1 MAGVK
6 NSDIKQIFDFMGDFW
21 GMVKDFWIPED
32 TDVYWQGL
40 KERSDK
46 LVMKYPEIRF
56 VEIMIMALEDYLE
69 EKQTGKK
76 VCRRYDRPKDD

>member
-21 GMVKDFWIPED
+21 SMVKDFWIPED
-32 TDVYWQGL
+32 TDAYWQEL
-40 KERSDK
+40 KARSDMM
-46 LVMKYPEIRF
+46 VRKYPDVRF
-56 VEIMIMALEDYLE
+56 AEIMIMALEDYLE

-76 VCRRYDRPKDD
+76 VCRRYDR

>member
-6 NSDIKQIFDFMGDFW
+6 NNDIKEIFNFMGDFW
-21 GMVKDFWIPED
+21 IMVKDFWIPED
-32 TDVYWQGL
+32 TDEYWQGV
-40 KERSDK
+40 KARSDAIIQ
-46 LVMKYPEIRF
+46 KYPETRF

-76 VCRRYDRPKDD
+76 VLKRYGKTG